1 MIPHQAQQKLTQFE
15 DSDYAKYSVIKPPA
29 EFRGDNEKYTRV
41 VVDSRIRNKSLFP
54 NPNDYEV
61 PFDDDINDV
70 IKAQLIYIDL
80 PFSTYLVNTNFNK
93 VVVNIGGVD
102 KIAVLSTGDYDTTSF
117 TTELQ
122 AALDRATVT
131 PSTITASYVQRTDS
145 FKFTSASAFTI
156 KFVNQTNT
164 LALLLG
170 FADNKD
176 YPATNTGSNYELVA
190 SFRRNF
196 NYNNYIIMDIDQ
208 FDLLKSIDKELNKT
222 FAIIPKNYDVLN
234 MAEDAQYTKRFSPAI
249 PKLNKLRVRFYDRFG
264 NNADF
269 QNMDHRFEL
278 LITSFKQKRKYG
290 NIFSS

>member
-1 MIPHQAQQKLTQFE
+1 MIPYQTQQKLTQFE
-15 DSDYAKYSVIKPPA
+15 DADYAKYSVIKPPS
-29 EFRGDNEKYTRV
+29 EFHGDNEKYTRI

-80 PFSTYLVNTNFNK
+80 PFSTYLVNNNFNK

-102 KIAVLSTGDYDTTSF
+102 KIAVLSTGDYDLPSF

-122 AALDRATVT
+122 AALDALWT

-145 FKFTSASAFTI
+145 FKFTSAAAFTI

-176 YPATNTGSNYELVA
+176 YPAVNTGSNYEVVA
-190 SFRRNF
+190 PFRKNF
-196 NYNNYIIMDIDQ
+196 NYNNYTIMDIDQ
-208 FDLLKSIDKELNKT
+208 FDLLKSIDKDLNKT
-222 FAIIPKNYDVLN
+222 FAIIPKNFDVLN
-234 MAEDAQYTKRFSPAI
+234 MSEDAQYTKRFSPAI
-249 PKLNKLRVRFYDRFG
+249 PKLNKLRVHFYDRFG
-264 NNADF
+264 NHADF

-290 NIFSS
+290 NIFSN